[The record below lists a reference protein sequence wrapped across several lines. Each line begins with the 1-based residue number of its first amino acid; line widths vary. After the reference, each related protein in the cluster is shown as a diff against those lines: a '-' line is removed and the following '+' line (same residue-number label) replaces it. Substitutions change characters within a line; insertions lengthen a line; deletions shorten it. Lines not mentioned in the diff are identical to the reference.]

1 MSRRCSISGMCKVA
15 GNDYQYRESH
25 EKLYLQPLRQF
36 MAEAEQVG
44 TDFAKLCY
52 SAPTNERRVA

>member
-1 MSRRCSISGMCKVA
+1 MIINTGNHTRSCIS
-15 GNDYQYRESH
+15 SH
-25 EKLYLQPLRQF
+25 FGQF